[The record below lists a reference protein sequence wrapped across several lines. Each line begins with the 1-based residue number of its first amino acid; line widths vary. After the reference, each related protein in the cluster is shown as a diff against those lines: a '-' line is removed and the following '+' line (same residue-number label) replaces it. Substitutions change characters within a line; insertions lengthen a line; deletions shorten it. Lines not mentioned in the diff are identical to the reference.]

1 MVNMAK
7 KDGFRADPNLGD
19 VLDMMEGYAY
29 NLWDAVFE
37 LVDNSF
43 DSFTKHEKELKEKG
57 EKWEIN
63 ITFDN
68 NKGTF
73 RISDNAFGMNREE
86 LERAMLLAQKNENTN
101 IIGKYGMGLKT
112 AASWL
117 GKHWTV
123 KTKRLGENS
132 EITATVD
139 INKIKKN
146 GDNYIPIREKPVKN
160 TGSSYT
166 IIEVK
171 KANRKYASATQTK
184 AKRKLEMTYQKL
196 LQNDNLVIN
205 WKGTPI
211 SYKEPKILEEHEIV
225 ELEDGTTETKT
236 VLYDYELKPF
246 KINGS
251 NISGR
256 YGIYGPGQGGRQVPH
271 AGLTAFYNNR
281 VVVDRGKEEWMDE
294 IFGSGPGDLARQ
306 RLFVKLD
313 VELTPNALKT
323 DFLWKEYTLQRL
335 QKEIIKQTD
344 DHIKTLRKIATQKRV
359 KKGPISRGQKVLTDD
374 EIKNRLESDVFGGSL
389 APGDVVAGG
398 DGVPELTPEE
408 VAEIRKTDQTPL
420 KISINKGEPVVEV
433 YMGLHHEN
441 EPFMSTKLEP
451 NKILVFINPNH
462 AFYTQKVGNDPELY
476 ALYLEM
482 CITLAL
488 SKRNADRQDHQVSHN
503 AYLAVLDLY
512 LRNAG
517 KATEK

>member
-1 MVNMAK
+1 M
-7 KDGFRADPNLGD
+7 
-19 VLDMMEGYAY
+19 
-29 NLWDAVFE
+29 
-37 LVDNSF
+37 
-43 DSFTKHEKELKEKG
+43 
-57 EKWEIN
+57 
-63 ITFDN
+63 
-68 NKGTF
+68 
-73 RISDNAFGMNREE
+73 
-86 LERAMLLAQKNENTN
+86 
-101 IIGKYGMGLKT
+101 
-112 AASWL
+112 
-117 GKHWTV
+117 
-123 KTKRLGENS
+123 
-132 EITATVD
+132 
-139 INKIKKN
+139 
-146 GDNYIPIREKPVKN
+146 
-160 TGSSYT
+160 
-166 IIEVK
+166 
-171 KANRKYASATQTK
+171 
-184 AKRKLEMTYQKL
+184 
-196 LQNDNLVIN
+196 
-205 WKGTPI
+205 
-211 SYKEPKILEEHEIV
+211 
-225 ELEDGTTETKT
+225 
-236 VLYDYELKPF
+236 
-246 KINGS
+246 
-251 NISGR
+251 
-256 YGIYGPGQGGRQVPH
+256 PGQGGRQVAH

-281 VVVDRGKEEWMDE
+281 VIVDRGKEEWMEE
-294 IFGSGPGDLARQ
+294 IFGSGDGDLARQ

-323 DFLWKEYTLQRL
+323 DFLWKEYTLQKL
-335 QKEIIKQTD
+335 EKEIIKQTNK
-344 DHIKTLRKIATQKRV
+344 HIKTLRKIATQKRV